1 VQTKHDVIQG
11 AGLLEKND
19 IMQGHVSST
28 GMSPD
33 HKVNK
38 VE

>member
-1 VQTKHDVIQG
+1 MQTKHDVIEG
-11 AGLLEKND
+11 TGLLEKND
-19 IMQGHVSST
+19 IMRGHVSST

-33 HKVNK
+33 QEVNK